1 MTPER
6 WGQLEELYQAARAL
20 PPSERTALLERADPE
35 LRAEVASLLAQE
47 DIPGNGAFLDRPA
60 WEGRESLLKHDVP
73 DMPARGSVIEKR
85 GEQFG
90 PFWIEQKIGQG
101 GTPTGE
107 MSMMGGPA
115 PAHLR
120 PGVRLG
126 PYQLEAL
133 LGEGGMGQV
142 FRGRDTRL
150 GRPVAIK
157 TIRAERGQSPDF
169 RIRFQ
174 REARATAALNHP
186 HICTLY
192 DVGEQEGTLYLVME
206 YVEGQTL
213 ASRLREGPLPIDQL
227 LRRAAEVS
235 QALAAAH
242 ERGIIHRDLKP
253 ANLMLTAAGVKVL
266 DFGLAKFTGLEAS
279 ATDAAIDI
287 TRAHTIL
294 GTPAYMSPE
303 QTRGEELDPR
313 SDLFS
318 FGCVLYEAATGV
330 RPFRGSSLPE
340 TLREVVSGHP
350 PPPSSLR
357 PELPAGWDSILMRT
371 LAKDRD
377 RRYQSAADLFSA
389 LEEVRGSL
397 PLAGPRTEERE
408 PDPVF
413 GREKELAKLEASLS
427 SAMQGNGRVLMV
439 SGEPGIGKT
448 ALTRMFVYR
457 ARKKNADLALAR
469 GACVEQYGAGEAY
482 LPFLDALGSLLQS
495 PGRERVVALMR
506 RHAPTWCLQFP
517 AVFSSGAMDQI
528 LREATGASKDRML
541 RELGDALAALTAET
555 PVLLL
560 LEDMHW
566 TDPASVDML
575 RHLAERAHGQR
586 LLLLVTA
593 RPEDIERNNPTLK
606 KCYTEMHA
614 RGICEEIALQVLR
627 IEDVAAYLDAY
638 FAPNEFPAGLA
649 SVIHNKSEG
658 HPLFATGAIQILAER
673 GDIVNTNG
681 AWKLKQPL
689 EQMELDVP
697 VSVRSMI
704 EKKVGLL
711 SDEQRQALQYA
722 SIEGEVF
729 TSTVLAALLEADELE
744 LEERLDVL
752 GKLHRLI
759 HAEGE
764 EELPDGSVATVY
776 RFTHALYQNF
786 IYDQLLSKRRVLLHR
801 RAGETLERVYAGQ
814 HARVAGALATHF
826 ERGRDFVKAI
836 VFLIQAGDTALS
848 RYANAEAVSLF
859 SRGLELVGKLPEGQ
873 QAEQRALLLR
883 KRALAQMALGRL
895 KEAGED
901 YRAMR
906 EVCRAA
912 GDAEGECRALLGI
925 CYVAHNI
932 RDLPTMEQYSPEARA
947 LAERIGNRAM
957 LAEADNVWAIYQMLS
972 GELAQAEAAFERS
985 IPAARSLNHRPALVN
1000 GLTWSGIVRFWRSD
1014 YAGAERVQVEAS
1026 QLAAEARD
1034 GFHLPLALSYL
1045 GLTLANRGRLSE
1057 AMRSMQEALDSARRS
1072 DNALALSRIPNG
1084 IGWVSREMGDLRTAI
1099 EFNEGCV
1106 EVSQRT
1112 KYGEAEANALLNLVY
1127 DYLLAGEPGKS
1138 EQALERILPLYEI
1151 ERSMGAAWRFYGIRH
1166 HAAQAEYWLARR
1178 KLDRAG
1184 EHARALL
1191 ANAER
1196 RGVPK
1201 YIAVARRLLGELA
1214 AVSGDAATAEEEL
1227 TRSLEPF
1234 ATHPMPLIEWRNH
1247 AALGRLLA
1255 GRKHPAGARAAFK
1268 RAETLV
1274 RELAGNISDPALRK
1288 VFLEMAAV
1296 REVIAGATG

>member
-6 WGQLEELYQAARAL
+6 WGRLEELYQAARVL
-20 PPSERTALLERADPE
+20 PPSERPALLERADPE
-35 LRAEVASLLAQE
+35 LRAAVASILAQE
-47 DIPGNGAFLDRPA
+47 GDVLQDGAHDGAFLDRPA
-60 WEGRESLLKHDVP
+60 WEGRESLLK
-73 DMPARGSVIEKR
+73 R
-85 GEQFG
+85 
-90 PFWIEQKIGQG
+90 IEQPGPGDPGQFDIATPGRSLIGA
-101 GTPTGE
+101 P
-107 MSMMGGPA
+107 P

-142 FRGRDTRL
+142 YRARDTRL

-157 TIRAERGQSPDF
+157 LIRTEGARRPDF

-174 REARATAALNHP
+174 REAQATASLNHP
-186 HICTLY
+186 HICALY
-192 DVGEQEGTLYLVME
+192 DVGEQEGASYLVME

-213 ASRLREGPLPIDQL
+213 ASRLREGPLPLDQL
-227 LRRAAEVS
+227 LNRAAEVS

-253 ANLMLTAAGVKVL
+253 ANLMLTPSGVKVL
-266 DFGLAKFTGLEAS
+266 DFGLAKFTTPTAS
-279 ATDAAIDI
+279 PMDAAL
-287 TRAHTIL
+287 TATAAHTIL
-294 GTPAYMSPE
+294 GTPSYMSPE
-303 QTRGEELDPR
+303 QTRGEDLDPR

-318 FGCVLYEAATGV
+318 FGSVLYEAATGV
-330 RPFRGSSLPE
+330 RPFRGASISE
-340 TLREVVSGHP
+340 ILREVVSGHP

-357 PELPAGWDSILMRT
+357 PELPAAWDSILMRT

-377 RRYQSAADLFSA
+377 RRYQSAADLFIA
-389 LEEVRGSL
+389 LEELRGSAH
-397 PLAGPRTEERE
+397 LAVPRMEVRE

-413 GREKELAKLEASLS
+413 GREKELGKLEELLS
-427 SAMQGNGRVLMV
+427 SAMQGTGRVVLV

-457 ARKKNADLALAR
+457 ARKKNADLVLAR
-469 GACVEQYGAGEAY
+469 GACVEQYGVGEAY

-495 PGRERVVALMR
+495 PGRERVVALLR

-528 LREATGASKDRML
+528 LREATGATKDRML
-541 RELGDALAALTAET
+541 RELGDALTALTAET
-555 PVLLL
+555 PVLLV

-575 RHLAERAHGQR
+575 RHLAERARGQR
-586 LLLLVTA
+586 LLLVITV

-606 KCYTEMHA
+606 KCCTEMHA
-614 RGICEEIALQVLR
+614 RGVCEEIALQVLR
-627 IEDVAAYLDAY
+627 VEDVAAYLDAY
-638 FAPNEFPAGLA
+638 FAPNEFPPRLA
-649 SVIHNKSEG
+649 SVIHGKSEG

-673 GDIVNTNG
+673 GDIVRTNG
-681 AWKLKQPL
+681 AWKLKHPAAL
-689 EQMELDVP
+689 TRPNANSEQMGLDVP

-704 EKKVGLL
+704 AKKVGLL
-711 SDEQRQALQYA
+711 TDSQRQTLQYA

-729 TSTVLAALLEADELE
+729 TSTVLAALLQADELE

-752 GKLHRLI
+752 GKLHLLI

-764 EELPDGSVATVY
+764 EELPDGSVATIY

-786 IYDQLLSKRRVLLHR
+786 LYDQLLSKRRVLLHR
-801 RAGETLERVYAGQ
+801 RAGETLERLYAGH

-826 ERGRDFVKAI
+826 ERGRDFPKAI
-836 VFLIQAGDTALS
+836 AFLIQAGDTALS

-859 SRGLELVGKLPEGQ
+859 THGQELVERLPEDR
-873 QAEQRALLLR
+873 QAEQRAVLLR

-895 KEAGED
+895 QEAAED

-906 EVCRAA
+906 EVCRTA

-925 CYVAHNI
+925 CHVAQYV
-932 RDLPTMEQYSPEARA
+932 RDVPSMERYSPEARA
-947 LAERIGNRAM
+947 LAERIGNQALM
-957 LAEADNVWAIYQMLS
+957 AEADNAWAICQMLS
-972 GELAQAEAAFERS
+972 GNLAEAEIGFQRA
-985 IPAARSLNHRPALVN
+985 IPAARSLKHRPALVN
-1000 GLTWSGIVRFWRSD
+1000 GLTYSGIVRFWRSD
-1014 YAGAERVQVEAS
+1014 YAGAEHVQMEAS
-1026 QLAAEARD
+1026 RLAAEARD
-1034 GFHLPLALSYL
+1034 GFHFPLALSYL

-1057 AMRSMQEALDSARRS
+1057 AMSSMHEALDSARRS

-1084 IGWVSREMGDLRTAI
+1084 IGWVSREMGDLGTAI

-1138 EQALERILPLYEI
+1138 EQALERILPLYET
-1151 ERSMGAAWRFYGIRH
+1151 ERLKGSAWRFYGIRH
-1166 HAAQAEYWLARR
+1166 HAAQAEYWLDRR
-1178 KLDRAG
+1178 RLDRAE
-1184 EHARALL
+1184 EHARTLL
-1191 ANAER
+1191 ANAEKK
-1196 RGVPK
+1196 GAAK
-1201 YIAVARRLLGELA
+1201 YIAIARRLLGEIA
-1214 AVSGDAATAEEEL
+1214 AVNDDAATAEEEL

-1234 ATHPMPLIEWRNH
+1234 ATHPMPLVEWRNH

-1255 GRKHPAGARAAFK
+1255 AQNRPAAAGKAFK

-1274 RELAGNISDPALRK
+1274 RELAGNIADPALRSG
-1288 VFLEMAAV
+1288 FLEMAAV
-1296 REVIAGATG
+1296 REVIAGAAG